1 MRCLGSVYD
10 GVDPLAETPRT
21 PSSVNPIVATWPLL
35 LGMGILMLGA
45 GLQSTLLGVRATSE
59 GFPTLVTGIVM
70 SCYYVGYL
78 VGTRLAPQLLRRV
91 GPVRVFATLAALA
104 SVAVL
109 VHGAWVQP
117 VPWALMRLLSGIC
130 FAGIYVVAES
140 WLNHRASSTNRGQLL
155 AIYMLVLYV
164 GLGGAQFLLV
174 LSSPQTTEPFMLV
187 SALISAAMVPIVASA
202 QEVAR
207 PPVPQRVRFRD
218 LYRNSPLGVVAVAV
232 SGMISSIIFSMGP
245 VYARLSGFGTRGVA
259 EFMGVSILA
268 AVLTQYP
275 IGRLSDRIDRRTVIA
290 SMCLLATLVAAAI
303 EVSGPLPR
311 LAFLALAALF
321 SGAALT
327 LYSLSVSHVNDK
339 LDPSQMVAASS
350 ALLLINGT
358 AAAFGPVIAGG
369 LMTAFTARAYFAI
382 LGTLTAALTLF
393 DMWRKLQRR
402 PVPQSQ
408 KGPFINTR
416 DLITSVGLDPA
427 PMAGVE
433 PLELPPAPAVPKVG
447 RSASAGSASTLE

>member
-1 MRCLGSVYD
+1 M
-10 GVDPLAETPRT
+10 
-21 PSSVNPIVATWPLL
+21 NPILATWPLL

-45 GLQSTLLGVRATSE
+45 GLQSTLLGVRATTE
-59 GFPTLVTGIVM
+59 AFPTAITGIIM

-78 VGTRLAPQLLRRV
+78 FGTRLAPQLLRRV

-109 VHGAWVQP
+109 VHGSWVHP
-117 VPWALMRLLSGIC
+117 GPWALMRLLSGIC
-130 FAGIYVVAES
+130 FSGIYVVAES
-140 WLNHRASSTNRGQLL
+140 WLNHYASSSNRGQLL

-174 LSSPQTTEPFMLV
+174 LSSPQSAEPFMLV

-202 QEVAR
+202 QEVAG
-207 PPVPQRVRFRD
+207 PAVPQRVRFRD

-232 SGMISSIIFSMGP
+232 SGMVSSTIFSMGP

-259 EFMGVSILA
+259 EFMAVSIFA

-275 IGRLSDRIDRRTVIA
+275 VGRLSDRMDRRTMIA
-290 SMCLLATLVAAAI
+290 SMCLLASVVAAAI
-303 EVSGPLPR
+303 EVFGPLPR
-311 LAFLALAALF
+311 IVFLTLAALF

-358 AAAFGPVIAGG
+358 AAAFGPVITGA
-369 LMTAFTARAYFAI
+369 LMGTFGARAYFGI
-382 LGTLTAALTLF
+382 LGTLTGALTLF
-393 DMWRKLQRR
+393 DLWRKVRR
-402 PVPQSQ
+402 SPVPQSQ

-416 DLITSVGLDPA
+416 ELVTSVGLDPA
-427 PMAGVE
+427 PAAGVE
-433 PLELPPAPAVPKVG
+433 PLELPPV
-447 RSASAGSASTLE
+447 RASAKGVEASRSSP

>member
-1 MRCLGSVYD
+1 M
-10 GVDPLAETPRT
+10 PR
-21 PSSVNPIVATWPLL
+21 NPILTTWPLL

-45 GLQSTLLGVRATSE
+45 GLQSTLLGVRATIE
-59 GFPTLVTGIVM
+59 EFPTTVTGIIM

-109 VHGAWVQP
+109 VHASWVHP
-117 VPWALMRLLSGIC
+117 GLWAVMRLISGIC

-140 WLNHRASSTNRGQLL
+140 WLNHRATSSNRGRLL

-164 GLGGAQFLLV
+164 GLGSAQFLLV
-174 LSSPQTTEPFMLV
+174 LSSPQSTELFMLV
-187 SALISAAMVPIVASA
+187 SALISTAMVPIVASA
-202 QEVAR
+202 EEVAEA
-207 PPVPQRVRFRD
+207 PVPQRVRFRE
-218 LYRNSPLGVVAVAV
+218 LYRDSPTGVVGVAV
-232 SGMISSIIFSMGP
+232 SGLISSIIFSMGP

-259 EFMGVSILA
+259 EFMAVSIFA

-275 IGRLSDRIDRRTVIA
+275 VGRLSDRIDRRTVIA
-290 SMCLLATLVAAAI
+290 SMCLIGTAVAAVI
-303 EVSGPLPR
+303 EVFGPLPR
-311 LAFLALAALF
+311 LLFLLLTALF

-339 LDPSQMVAASS
+339 LAPSQMVAASS
-350 ALLLINGT
+350 ALLLMNGT
-358 AAAFGPVIAGG
+358 AAAFGPALTGG
-369 LMTAFTARAYFAI
+369 LMSAFGARAYFGT
-382 LGTLTAALTLF
+382 LGTLTAALALY
-393 DMWRKLQRR
+393 DLWRKARQQ
-402 PVPQSQ
+402 PVPQSE

-416 DLITSVGLDPA
+416 ELVTSAGLDPA

-433 PLELPPAPAVPKVG
+433 PLEVPAPPVSVKP
-447 RSASAGSASTLE
+447 AGPDWHGKFKYPGSLAPRDP

>member
-1 MRCLGSVYD
+1 M
-10 GVDPLAETPRT
+10 
-21 PSSVNPIVATWPLL
+21 NPILATWPLL

-45 GLQSTLLGVRATSE
+45 GLQSTLLGVRATGE
-59 GFPTLVTGIVM
+59 GFPTAVTGLIM

-78 VGTRLAPQLLRRV
+78 VGTRLAPQLLKRV

-104 SVAVL
+104 SVSVL
-109 VHGAWVQP
+109 IHGAWVHP
-117 VPWALMRLLSGIC
+117 VPWAVMRLLSGIC

-140 WLNHRASSTNRGQLL
+140 WLNHRASKSNRGRLL

-174 LSSPQTTEPFMLV
+174 LASPQSTEPFMLV

-202 QEVAR
+202 QEVSGRAT
-207 PPVPQRVRFRD
+207 PQRVRFRD

-245 VYARLSGFGTRGVA
+245 VYARLLGFDTHGVA
-259 EFMGVSILA
+259 AFMAVSILA

-275 IGRLSDRIDRRTVIA
+275 VGRLSDRMDRRTVIA
-290 SMCLLATLVAAAI
+290 TMCLIGTIAAAAT
-303 EVSGPLPR
+303 VAFGPLPR
-311 LAFLALAALF
+311 IYLLPLTAVF

-350 ALLLINGT
+350 ALLMINGM
-358 AAAFGPVIAGG
+358 AAAFGPVITGG
-369 LMTAFTARAYFAI
+369 LMTAIGTPAYF
-382 LGTLTAALTLF
+382 GTLGALTGALTLF
-393 DMWRKLQRR
+393 DLWRKLRGTA
-402 PVPQSQ
+402 VPQSQ
-408 KGPFINTR
+408 KGPFINTH
-416 DLITSVGLDPA
+416 DLVTSAGLDPA
-427 PMAGVE
+427 PSAGVE
-433 PLELPPAPAVPKVG
+433 PLELPPPP
-447 RSASAGSASTLE
+447 RR

>member
-1 MRCLGSVYD
+1 M
-10 GVDPLAETPRT
+10 
-21 PSSVNPIVATWPLL
+21 NPILATWPLL

-45 GLQSTLLGVRATSE
+45 GLQSTLLGVRATIE
-59 GFPTLVTGIVM
+59 AFPTAVTGIIM

-78 VGTRLAPQLLRRV
+78 LGTRLAPMLLVRV

-109 VHGAWVQP
+109 AHGAWVYP
-117 VPWALMRLLSGIC
+117 APWALMRFLSGIC

-164 GLGGAQFLLV
+164 GLGSAQFLLV
-174 LSSPQTTEPFMLV
+174 ISGPQSTEAFMLV

-202 QEVAR
+202 QEATRPVA
-207 PPVPQRVRFRD
+207 PQRVRFRD
-218 LYRNSPLGVVAVAV
+218 LYRNSPLGVVAVAF

-245 VYARLSGFGTRGVA
+245 VYARLSGFGTGGVA
-259 EFMGVSILA
+259 AFMAVSIFA

-275 IGRLSDRIDRRTVIA
+275 VGRLSDRMDRRTVIA
-290 SMCLLATLVAAAI
+290 SVCLLATLVAATI
-303 EVSGPLPR
+303 ELFTPLPR
-311 LAFLALAALF
+311 ALFLLLAALF

-358 AAAFGPVIAGG
+358 AAAFGPLVTGAIMGAYG
-369 LMTAFTARAYFAI
+369 ARAYFAI
-382 LGTLTAALTLF
+382 LGTLTGALTLF
-393 DMWRKLQRR
+393 DLWRKLRR
-402 PVPQSQ
+402 GPVPKSQ

-416 DLITSVGLDPA
+416 ELATSAGLGPA
-427 PMAGVE
+427 AKPRMA
-433 PLELPPAPAVPKVG
+433 
-447 RSASAGSASTLE
+447 RSAETNGS

>member
-1 MRCLGSVYD
+1 
-10 GVDPLAETPRT
+10 
-21 PSSVNPIVATWPLL
+21 
-35 LGMGILMLGA
+35 MGILMLGA
-45 GLQSTLLGVRATSE
+45 GLQSTLLGVRATIE
-59 GFPTLVTGIVM
+59 AFPTAVTGIIM

-78 VGTRLAPQLLRRV
+78 LGTRLAPRLLARV

-109 VHGAWVQP
+109 AHGAWVSP
-117 VPWALMRLLSGIC
+117 APWAVMRFLSGIC

-164 GLGGAQFLLV
+164 GLGSAQFLLV
-174 LSSPQTTEPFMLV
+174 ISGPQSTEAFMLV

-202 QEVAR
+202 QEATRPVA
-207 PPVPQRVRFRD
+207 PQRVRVRD
-218 LYRNSPLGVVAVAV
+218 LYRNSPLGVVAVAF

-245 VYARLSGFGTRGVA
+245 VYARLSGFGTGGVA
-259 EFMGVSILA
+259 AFMAVSIFA

-275 IGRLSDRIDRRTVIA
+275 VGRLSDRMDRRTVIA
-290 SMCLLATLVAAAI
+290 SVCLLATLVAATI
-303 EVSGPLPR
+303 ELLSPLPR
-311 LAFLALAALF
+311 ALFLLLAALF

-358 AAAFGPVIAGG
+358 AAAFGPLVTGAIMGAYG
-369 LMTAFTARAYFAI
+369 ARAYFAI
-382 LGTLTAALTLF
+382 LGTLTGALTLF
-393 DMWRKLQRR
+393 DLWRKLRR
-402 PVPQSQ
+402 GPVPKSQ

-416 DLITSVGLDPA
+416 ELATSPGLGPA
-427 PMAGVE
+427 AEPRTAGRAE
-433 PLELPPAPAVPKVG
+433 SSG
-447 RSASAGSASTLE
+447 

>member
-1 MRCLGSVYD
+1 
-10 GVDPLAETPRT
+10 
-21 PSSVNPIVATWPLL
+21 
-35 LGMGILMLGA
+35 MGILMLGA
-45 GLQSTLLGVRATSE
+45 GLQSTLLGVRATAE
-59 GFPTLVTGIVM
+59 GFPTAVTGMIM

-78 VGTRLAPQLLRRV
+78 LGTRIAPNLLRRV

-109 VHGAWVQP
+109 IHGSWVHP

-174 LSSPQTTEPFMLV
+174 LSSPQSTQPFMLV
-187 SALISAAMVPIVASA
+187 AALISTAMVPIVASA
-202 QEVAR
+202 QEVSGRAA
-207 PPVPQRVRFRD
+207 PQRVRFRD
-218 LYRNSPLGVVAVAV
+218 LYRNSPLGVVAVAF

-245 VYARLSGFGTRGVA
+245 VYARLSGFDTHGVA
-259 EFMGVSILA
+259 AFMAVSILA

-275 IGRLSDRIDRRTVIA
+275 IGHLSDRMDRRTVIA
-290 SMCLLATLVAAAI
+290 TMCLIATVAAAAI
-303 EVSGPLPR
+303 ELLGPLPR
-311 LAFLALAALF
+311 LAFLALAAVF
-321 SGAALT
+321 SGTALT

-350 ALLLINGT
+350 RLLLINGT
-358 AAAFGPVIAGG
+358 AAAFGPVITGS
-369 LMTAFTARAYFAI
+369 LMSGFGARAYFAA
-382 LGTLTAALTLF
+382 LGTLTGALTLF
-393 DMWRKLQRR
+393 DLWRKVRR
-402 PVPQSQ
+402 APVPQSQ

-416 DLITSVGLDPA
+416 EVVTPAGLNPEISAAGRA
-427 PMAGVE
+427 PDA
-433 PLELPPAPAVPKVG
+433 
-447 RSASAGSASTLE
+447 